1 MSRPRGYTL
10 DAVLEAAT
18 SAFWERGYQ
27 GTGIADL
34 ERRTCINRSSL
45 YHAFG
50 SKEALFRDSL
60 ESYIHGFLDPLLTPM
75 EDPGAGVRDVEG
87 FFTRLAALFR
97 DGGSPARY
105 GCLWVNTITE
115 FAGRPAPVEVRAAEL
130 RDRLRAAF
138 GNALAGT
145 GWRGTGDPAVV
156 ERRAQILGLATW
168 GVWICAR
175 DDPADAA
182 RLCDA
187 LISEVR
193 SWSAPGSGAGGAR
206 GGRSQ
211 GRRRTPD
218 PQSSWDRITNE

>member
-1 MSRPRGYTL
+1 MTRPRGFTL
-10 DAVLEAAT
+10 DAVVEAAKG
-18 SAFWERGYQ
+18 AFWERGYQ

-34 ERRTCINRSSL
+34 ERRTCVNRSSI
-45 YHAFG
+45 YNAFG

-60 ESYIHGFLDPLLTPM
+60 DSYIHGFIDPLLTPM
-75 EDPGAGVRDVEG
+75 EAPGARIRDVEG

-115 FAGRPAPVEVRAAEL
+115 FAGRPAPVEARAAEL

-138 GNALAGT
+138 ANALARSGR
-145 GWRGTGDPAVV
+145 RGTRDSAVIQ
-156 ERRAQILGLATW
+156 RRAQILGLATW

-175 DDPADAA
+175 DDPAEAA

-187 LISEVR
+187 LLSEIR
-193 SWSAPGSGAGGAR
+193 SWR
-206 GGRSQ
+206 RSQ
-211 GRRRTPD
+211 FV
-218 PQSSWDRITNE
+218 

>member
-1 MSRPRGYTL
+1 MTRPRGYTL
-10 DAVLEAAT
+10 DAVLEAAKG
-18 SAFWERGYQ
+18 AFWERGYQ

-34 ERRTCINRSSL
+34 ERRTGVNRSSL
-45 YHAFG
+45 YRAFG

-60 ESYIHGFLDPLLTPM
+60 DSYIHGFLDPLLTPM
-75 EDPGAGVRDVEG
+75 EDPGAGIRDVEG

-97 DGGSPARY
+97 DGESPAQY
-105 GCLWVNTITE
+105 GCLWVNSIAE

-145 GWRGTGDPAVV
+145 GSDGRDSAVV
-156 ERRAQILGLATW
+156 QRRAQILGLATW

-175 DDPADAA
+175 DDPAEAA

-187 LISEVR
+187 LISEIR
-193 SWSAPGSGAGGAR
+193 SWSAPG
-206 GGRSQ
+206 
-211 GRRRTPD
+211 
-218 PQSSWDRITNE
+218 EF